1 MKQASLLDDIMTM
14 DVIDTHT
21 HLVGDRLCA
30 ENFWKIADYFW
41 LNREL
46 QTAGYP
52 AEAEKLPEEERMDA
66 FLRAYKASRNTLMN
80 IAFSTILKD
89 LYGVELTDKASILE
103 ADERIKARGQEPGW
117 AQSVADRLHV
127 RRFAVNHPDHAAFE
141 GMKEHALLFPRIDG
155 WLPKLVQEV
164 AQADQREEALEQ
176 AKTHI
181 KTQLRGYHEAGCPGI
196 MTTLSQYEA
205 AAHEEYAIG
214 SETASDEILF
224 VLLHEICAELES
236 LGMFLQL
243 FLGVERR
250 WGTAAAAPVND
261 SLRVVRLYGLFERYS
276 IPFELVTAAELSNL
290 DVVQAAWNFPNVH
303 VGGMWWY
310 NFRASTYTQSMQYR
324 LEALAPLKS
333 SLIVSDARC
342 IEWTYGKIHVVK
354 RLLAEFL
361 DVQVAKGWIDREGAL
376 YCASEWLYGSAAKRY
391 GLSGREGA

>member
-1 MKQASLLDDIMTM
+1 MKQASLLDDIMAM

-21 HLVGDRLCA
+21 HLVGDHLCA

-66 FLRAYKASRNTLMN
+66 FLKAYQASRNTLMN
-80 IAFSTILKD
+80 IAFTTILKD

-155 WLPKLVQEV
+155 WLPKLVKEV
-164 AQADQREEALEQ
+164 ALADHREEALEQ

-196 MTTLSQYEA
+196 MTTLSHYEA

-224 VLLHEICAELES
+224 MLLHEICAELES

-324 LEALAPLKS
+324 FEALALLKS

-354 RLLAEFL
+354 RLLADYLEG
-361 DVQVAKGWIDREGAL
+361 QVAKGWIDREGAL

-391 GLSGREGA
+391 GLSGGEGA

>member
-1 MKQASLLDDIMTM
+1 MKHASLLDDIMAL

-21 HLVGDRLCA
+21 HLVGDHLCA
-30 ENFWKIADYFW
+30 EDFWKIADYFW

-52 AEAEKLPEEERMDA
+52 PEAEALPEEKRMEV
-66 FLRAYKASRNTLMN
+66 FLKAYQSSRNTMMN
-80 IAFSTILKD
+80 IAFTTILKD
-89 LYGVELTDKASILE
+89 LYGIELTDLASIRA
-103 ADERIKARGQEPGW
+103 ADEQIKANKAGSGW

-127 RRFAVNHPDHAAFE
+127 HRFAVNHPDHAAFE
-141 GMKEHALLFPRIDG
+141 GMTHDALLFPRIDG

-164 AQADQREEALEQ
+164 AQAEKREEALEQ
-176 AKTHI
+176 AKDHI
-181 KTQLRGYHEAGCPGI
+181 RKQLHKYHEMGCLGI
-196 MTTLSQYEA
+196 MTTLSNYDA
-205 AAHEEYAIG
+205 AAHEQYGINR
-214 SETASDEILF
+214 ETRSDKIMF
-224 VLLHEICAELES
+224 MLLHEVCAELER

-250 WGTAAAAPVND
+250 WGKTSAAPVND
-261 SLRVVRLYGLFERYS
+261 PLRVVRLYGLFERYS
-276 IPFELVTAAELSNL
+276 IPFELVVASELNNL

-342 IEWTYGKIHVVK
+342 IEWTYGKLHVVK
-354 RLLAEFL
+354 RLLAGFL
-361 DVQVAKGWIDREGAL
+361 DEQVSKGWIDREGAL
-376 YCASEWLYGSAAKRY
+376 YCASEWLYGSAANRY
-391 GLSGREGA
+391 GLKGQEGL